1 MATRRMSNVITP
13 NPGDFKKSRRN
24 PPSPSS
30 PAFPSTTP
38 PNSSQDEQ
46 PQQGSLLSRSVEFF
60 STTSPQPVAVFQAAA
75 TSTHPAAVSQAASA
89 LDPAPSSAPG
99 PAHSTR
105 ARQFGVCGCVKWVV
119 VALVS
124 VFAALNYEYTMVVV
138 PYYAKQFTAE
148 GNAAVREACVGGGLF
163 QSRYRCPLVVTW
175 FLAKDN
181 FDLEWLKTAVSS
193 LRHTPVSST
202 VDSSP
207 APRPADAAVESA
219 LERSTLERPAVDAV
233 ADPQAAAAVESV
245 LERPAAISGADHPT
259 TIVSESEPESPA
271 VARNRKTD
279 KGGSAHGKC
288 SHPGHYLLSSECGGK
303 EWSRAFLD

>member
-1 MATRRMSNVITP
+1 
-13 NPGDFKKSRRN
+13 
-24 PPSPSS
+24 
-30 PAFPSTTP
+30 
-38 PNSSQDEQ
+38 
-46 PQQGSLLSRSVEFF
+46 
-60 STTSPQPVAVFQAAA
+60 
-75 TSTHPAAVSQAASA
+75 
-89 LDPAPSSAPG
+89 
-99 PAHSTR
+99 
-105 ARQFGVCGCVKWVV
+105 
-119 VALVS
+119 
-124 VFAALNYEYTMVVV
+124 MVVV

-233 ADPQAAAAVESV
+233 ADPQAAAAVESA
-245 LERPAAISGADHPT
+245 LERPAAISGANHPT
-259 TIVSESEPESPA
+259 TIVSESESESPA

-279 KGGSAHGKC
+279 KEGSAHGKC
-288 SHPGHYLLSSECGGK
+288 SHPGNYLLSSECGGN
-303 EWSRAFLD
+303 EWPRAFLD

>member
-1 MATRRMSNVITP
+1 V
-13 NPGDFKKSRRN
+13 
-24 PPSPSS
+24 
-30 PAFPSTTP
+30 
-38 PNSSQDEQ
+38 
-46 PQQGSLLSRSVEFF
+46 
-60 STTSPQPVAVFQAAA
+60 VF
-75 TSTHPAAVSQAASA
+75 
-89 LDPAPSSAPG
+89 
-99 PAHSTR
+99 
-105 ARQFGVCGCVKWVV
+105 
-119 VALVS
+119 ALVS

-233 ADPQAAAAVESV
+233 ADPQAAAAVESA
-245 LERPAAISGADHPT
+245 LERPAAISGANHPT
-259 TIVSESEPESPA
+259 TIVSESEPESP
-271 VARNRKTD
+271 RSGQEPQNGQ
-279 KGGSAHGKC
+279 GGLCPWKMQ
-288 SHPGHYLLSSECGGK
+288 PPRPLPP
-303 EWSRAFLD
+303 F